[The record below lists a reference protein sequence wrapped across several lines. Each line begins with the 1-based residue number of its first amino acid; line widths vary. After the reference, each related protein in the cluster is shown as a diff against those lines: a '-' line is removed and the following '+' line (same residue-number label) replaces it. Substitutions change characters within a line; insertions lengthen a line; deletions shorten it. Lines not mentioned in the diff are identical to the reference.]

1 MPQADAGATG
11 STLSS
16 SSEIPSARPQGVV
29 THASGIPEWGERGL
43 DGCTVFFHS
52 LLGEFR
58 CAPEGGHAWE
68 GPL

>member
-43 DGCTVFFHS
+43 D
-52 LLGEFR
+52 
-58 CAPEGGHAWE
+58 
-68 GPL
+68 